1 MGPKADPVA
10 TAYERW
16 EEVLEEWSSSLE
28 AFEEEIKSSKKP
40 SKSLISHLDSIYK
53 ECLKAFRSLKKANPD
68 YDKTYTD
75 VNDDKAKVMKEFTN
89 VLQRNKSDS
98 SGSETETESKEA
110 ILITNNVARLD
121 AFEELITT
129 AESKLQKIYQDTP
142 DPSNISV
149 SLVNKAYEDI
159 KTAESKAKEIYVE
172 LQVLVNK
179 NDEFESKRTLVKDKW
194 SRMSQGVAEK
204 LAVAEEYVAKY
215 SVGVTAMEESKVSAG
230 QLQTPVT
237 GFSAT
242 NTKNSL
248 ERLPLPTFDGTKK
261 NYLRFKK
268 EFSNHVTTGCRLL

>member
-28 AFEEEIKSSKKP
+28 AFEEEMRSSKKP

-53 ECLKAFRSLKKANPD
+53 ECLKAFRSLKKTNPK
-68 YDKTYTD
+68 YEETYTD
-75 VNDDKAKVMKEFTN
+75 VNADKAKVVKEFTN

-121 AFEELITT
+121 ALEKLITS
-129 AESKLQKIYQDTP
+129 AESKLDKIYQDTP

-159 KTAESKAKEIYVE
+159 KVAESKAKEIYVE
-172 LQVLVNK
+172 LQVLINK
-179 NDEFESKRTLVKDKW
+179 SEEFKAKRDLVEDKW
-194 SRMSQGVAEK
+194 GKMSQGVAEK
-204 LAVAEEYVAKY
+204 LAAAEEYVAKY
-215 SVGVTAMEESKVSAG
+215 GSNVTGLEESKVSAS
-230 QLQTPVT
+230 QIQTP
-237 GFSAT
+237 A
-242 NTKNSL
+242 NSFL
-248 ERLPLPTFDGTKK
+248 VVKRIGK
-261 NYLRFKK
+261 
-268 EFSNHVTTGCRLL
+268 LLLSW

>member
-1 MGPKADPVA
+1 MKSKKVFDPIEMGPKADPVA

-172 LQVLVNK
+172 L
-179 NDEFESKRTLVKDKW
+179 
-194 SRMSQGVAEK
+194 
-204 LAVAEEYVAKY
+204 
-215 SVGVTAMEESKVSAG
+215 
-230 QLQTPVT
+230 
-237 GFSAT
+237 
-242 NTKNSL
+242 
-248 ERLPLPTFDGTKK
+248 
-261 NYLRFKK
+261 
-268 EFSNHVTTGCRLL
+268 